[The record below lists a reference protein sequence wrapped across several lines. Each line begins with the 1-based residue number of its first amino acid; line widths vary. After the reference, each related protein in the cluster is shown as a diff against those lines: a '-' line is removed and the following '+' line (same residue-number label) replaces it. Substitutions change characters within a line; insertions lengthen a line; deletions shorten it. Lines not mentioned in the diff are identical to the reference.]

1 MAAATDSRAVPP
13 LRGDEDALYRAH
25 HVHLLR
31 VTRRRF
37 PDAPYALVED
47 ACGFAWAQLLRR
59 QPERDAVVGWLVVVA
74 RHELL
79 RLLGREGAARPLEEA
94 PEPVA
99 PCPRHEEARA
109 LLDAMAALRPYQ
121 RRVLALQAAG
131 HSYREIQAA
140 CGGRTF
146 TWVNRHA
153 TEGRRA
159 VREALAA

>member
-1 MAAATDSRAVPP
+1 MAEDEQRG

-25 HVHLLR
+25 HRELLR
-31 VTRRRF
+31 ATRRRF
-37 PDAPYALVED
+37 PHAPHALVED
-47 ACGFAWAQLLRR
+47 ACAFAWTQLLRS
-59 QPERDAVVGWLVVVA
+59 QPERESVVGWLVVVA

-79 RLLGREGAARPLEEA
+79 RLLRSEAGACALEEV

-99 PCPRHEEARA
+99 PAAAREDAHA
-109 LLDAMAALRPYQ
+109 LLEAMAALRPHQ

-131 HSYREIQAA
+131 LSYRDIQAA

-153 TEGRRA
+153 SEGRRA
-159 VREALAA
+159 LRAALAS

>member
-1 MAAATDSRAVPP
+1 MAEHEDRG

-37 PDAPYALVED
+37 PQVPDELVED
-47 ACGFAWAQLLRR
+47 ACAFAWAQLLRR

-79 RLLGREGAARPLEEA
+79 RLLGRQASACPLEEV

-99 PCPRHEEARA
+99 PRAGTRRRIGSSRRWRRSGRISAAFSRSRRPATPTARS
-109 LLDAMAALRPYQ
+109 RPP
-121 RRVLALQAAG
+121 AAG
-131 HSYREIQAA
+131 ARSRGSI
-140 CGGRTF
+140 GT
-146 TWVNRHA
+146 
-153 TEGRRA
+153 
-159 VREALAA
+159 